1 MGPPSFGALAAFACM
16 SYAAPAI
23 LQNPWQVVDDPAGR
37 RFWLNSTTGETRAL
51 TPVLGPPPGPPPT
64 GLEDADAVAAAERY
78 AAPEDGED
86 GLATAV
92 ASARISDEQPPPPP
106 PRPAR
111 WTRYVDDASGRP
123 YWHDTVSGLTTWDDP
138 AACVA
143 DDRLAAEAPPR
154 AVSPPLRVT
163 LAPDEHEHEVERK
176 VVDLFLDPAYDEP
189 MMIAGFRT
197 RGRRCTRP
205 LNWWFEEGW
214 SIERDITLGYQRG
227 GPPTKFFVLVRKK
240 PLPRARQVD

>member
-1 MGPPSFGALAAFACM
+1 MTIDLDTTLAGDRDRSPSWPGRDEQVAKSQSLILREILSTVGPPSFGALAAFAIM

-51 TPVLGPPPGPPPT
+51 APVLGPPPGPPPT
-64 GLEDADAVAAAERY
+64 GLVDADAVAAAERY
-78 AAPEDGED
+78 AAPDDGED
-86 GLATAV
+86 GLAAAV
-92 ASARISDEQPPPPP
+92 VTARISDEQP
-106 PRPAR
+106 
-111 WTRYVDDASGRP
+111 
-123 YWHDTVSGLTTWDDP
+123 
-138 AACVA
+138 
-143 DDRLAAEAPPR
+143 PPR

-163 LAPDEHEHEVERK
+163 LAPDEHEQEVERK

>member
-1 MGPPSFGALAAFACM
+1 MAQFDDGVSAAAN
-16 SYAAPAI
+16 
-23 LQNPWQVVDDPAGR
+23 LQHPWQVVDSPAGR

-51 TPVLGPPPGPPPT
+51 APVGPPPGPPPT
-64 GLEDADAVAAAERY
+64 GLVDADAVAAAERY
-78 AAPEDGED
+78 AAPDDGED
-86 GLATAV
+86 GLAAAV
-92 ASARISDEQPPPPP
+92 VTARISDEQPPPPTP
-106 PRPAR
+106 PPAH

-123 YWHDTVSGLTTWDDP
+123 YWHDAMSGLTTWDDP
-138 AACVA
+138 AAFAGSPA
-143 DDRLAAEAPPR
+143 DDRLVAAEAPPR

-163 LAPDEHEHEVERK
+163 LAPDEHEQEVERK
-176 VVDLFLDPAYDEP
+176 VVDIFLDPAYNEP
-189 MMIAGFRT
+189 MMIAGFRN
-197 RGRRCTRP
+197 RDDYYFARP